1 MQLFIFVG
9 LLLILISPSIK
20 AQDVN
25 QINEADKLYEAYNK
39 AKSKFDSFNNNKK
52 TWLYSKATQAAND
65 EYSSFKSNSKY
76 HFFTNSEGSISFS
89 EDSDGD
95 TLIDFS
101 FLTVV
106 PLYQSED
113 LKDTYFTQ
121 ISAAMYDQF
130 GDKRIGTNLGVGYRN
145 YNSLENMILG
155 INAFYD
161 YEFSSDHYRVG
172 FGLEM
177 KKDLLDITFN
187 YYEALSSKKTMVI
200 DNVSGTEKA
209 LDGFDIEAGHP
220 IPFLPWTKF
229 LLSFYKYQGFQGED
243 PQGFRYGA
251 ELALHDNI
259 DLEAG
264 YNDDRQSDGIDQNY
278 WFAKITYKLDPNKG
292 PTLFGT
298 YSEPISERAFGKR
311 DVKET
316 LLDKVR
322 RSNKIMVERFSNG
335 SFKLSGQ

>member
-1 MQLFIFVG
+1 
-9 LLLILISPSIK
+9 
-20 AQDVN
+20 
-25 QINEADKLYEAYNK
+25 
-39 AKSKFDSFNNNKK
+39 
-52 TWLYSKATQAAND
+52 
-65 EYSSFKSNSKY
+65 
-76 HFFTNSEGSISFS
+76 
-89 EDSDGD
+89 
-95 TLIDFS
+95 
-101 FLTVV
+101 
-106 PLYQSED
+106 
-113 LKDTYFTQ
+113 
-121 ISAAMYDQF
+121 
-130 GDKRIGTNLGVGYRN
+130 
-145 YNSLENMILG
+145 MILG

-278 WFAKITYKLDPNKG
+278 WFTKITYKLDPNKG